1 MIACVMHCLVRCLR
15 LEIFAACVFV
25 FACTGTRSTAWPDEP
40 DPIGQALT
48 ACMEATIAGDLEKAA
63 AAAVELTS
71 RAEAKYGAKADKTA
85 WTYVMQVE
93 CLTALG
99 NEQEARRKRA
109 IADEVLSRPTQ
120 VRTPENA
127 AAYCT
132 LADCSVTLED
142 LAVAED
148 LAHKA
153 LATYEAGESDVL
165 VQVAQV
171 MTAIATEHQSEKRPA
186 DAERLFK
193 AALQALNAYTGPPHG
208 ASISSLNAAASFY
221 EEQRRY
227 VDAVKLYEAAASV
240 AEKIEGLSPVAS
252 AMCLAEASQCQI
264 ILGHFA
270 AAEALSRRALAVTV
284 QAEGDSSEEAGIAK
298 ASLAKAC
305 CARGKWEEAFR
316 LAKESVDIA
325 DNTHGAD
332 SPRACESRRPLVEM
346 YFDQGRYREA
356 ESLLRKSLSSLT
368 PLIASGDTE
377 YLHEFLFCADTLAS
391 VLIEC
396 EDLEK
401 AERTLKTIHEVC
413 VRHFG
418 PDSEQASR
426 VLDGYAA
433 ISLQR
438 GQVEKAES
446 LYQQCLKWNQEE
458 GKGHPPSVAR
468 KRIVLALTQVFQG
481 KVREAS
487 ENVERGLRSMVG
499 HLRKNLAGLPSA
511 EQTRLLREQYSFVS
525 TLPLTIGALLARE
538 PQMRELSA
546 TWLCNSKSLAHE
558 VTVVHRK
565 EHLGTSRGDGED
577 QYWVELEQVRAG
589 IPKHA
594 VFVDIA
600 RVGILDFKP
609 NAKQLEKN
617 VEHSMYVAWIVP
629 PPGVGSVQV
638 VAMGQAVAVEA
649 AVAGYRDAL
658 RGALGEHGMIAAG
671 GELEAEKSLR
681 KASRP
686 LVEEVLSPIL
696 AGIEASGC
704 MTSVE
709 ELIISPDGELWLVPW
724 AALPLGEKRY
734 VVEQY
739 AISTVT
745 SARDLVVR
753 DSGRQQRGRSL
764 IFADPL
770 FDLPVEMIEQ
780 AVKAAVNDESVG
792 AVNER
797 PASDVAESG
806 FSVRSASEIGRAS
819 RLRGSL
825 SEARRVAEALEKM
838 TKEQPVQF
846 VQARALEERVKK
858 VKSPRVLHFAT
869 HGFVLPDQVAAVENK
884 LAFTVPKGFSIQ
896 GLTSKEGIPLEDPL
910 LRCGLLL
917 SGCNAPAEARPKGV
931 EDGCL
936 TGKEISGLDLQE
948 TELVVLSACDTGTG
962 RVQYGEGVA
971 GLRQAFLIAGAD
983 AVLATLWQ
991 VPDAPTADLVAGFF
1005 GHLAAGKGKAS
1016 ALRRAQLDLIE
1027 KRRKAN
1033 GAAHPAAWAAF
1044 ELTGR

>member
-1 MIACVMHCLVRCLR
+1 
-15 LEIFAACVFV
+15 
-25 FACTGTRSTAWPDEP
+25 
-40 DPIGQALT
+40 
-48 ACMEATIAGDLEKAA
+48 MEATIAGDHEKAA
-63 AAAVELTS
+63 VAAVELTS
-71 RAEAKYGAKADKTA
+71 CAEAKYGFKADKTA

-93 CLTALG
+93 CLTVLG
-99 NEQEARRKRA
+99 NEREARRKRG
-109 IADEVLSRPTQ
+109 IADEILSRPTQ
-120 VRTPENA
+120 ARTPENA

-142 LAVAED
+142 LEVAED

-153 LATYEAGESDVL
+153 LAVYEGGKSDVL

-171 MTAIATEHQSEKRPA
+171 MTAIATERQSEKQPA

-193 AALQALNAYTGPPHG
+193 AALQALNAYTGQPHG
-208 ASISSLNAAASFY
+208 ASISSLNAAARFY

-227 VDAVKLYEAAASV
+227 GDAVKLYEAAASV
-240 AEKIEGLSPVAS
+240 AETVEGLSPVVG
-252 AMCLAEASQCQI
+252 AMCLAEASHCQI

-270 AAEALSRRALAVTV
+270 EAESLSRKALAATV
-284 QAEGDSSEEAGIAK
+284 EAKGDSSEAAGIAK

-316 LAKESVDIA
+316 LAKEAVDIA
-325 DNTHGAD
+325 DNTHGPD

-368 PLIASGDTE
+368 PLVASGDTE
-377 YLHEFLFCADTLAS
+377 HLHEFLFCADTLSS

-396 EDLEK
+396 EELEN
-401 AERTLKTIHEVC
+401 AERTLKIVHEVS

-418 PDSEQASR
+418 PDSEQAAR
-426 VLDGYAA
+426 VLDSYGS
-433 ISLQR
+433 ICLQR
-438 GQVEKAES
+438 GQIEKAES
-446 LYQQCLKWNQEE
+446 LFQQWLKWNHE
-458 GKGHPPSVAR
+458 GVAGCDPKVAR
-468 KRIVLALTQVFQG
+468 KLMVLALTQVLQG
-481 KVREAS
+481 KCREAS
-487 ENVERGLRSMVG
+487 ENVDRGLRSMVG
-499 HLRKNLAGLPSA
+499 HLRENLAGLPSA

-525 TLPLTIGALLARE
+525 TLPLTIGALLASD

-558 VTVVHRK
+558 ATLAQRK
-565 EHLGTSRGDGED
+565 DGLGRSSAVGEE
-577 QYWVELEQVRAG
+577 QCWVELEQARAG

-594 VFVDIA
+594 VFVDLA
-600 RVGILDFKP
+600 RIGILDFKP
-609 NAKQLEKN
+609 NPKQMEKN
-617 VEHSMYVAWIVP
+617 LEHSMYVAWIVP
-629 PPGVGSVQV
+629 PPGIGSIQV
-638 VAMGQAVAVEA
+638 VGLGQAVAVEA

-671 GELEAEKSLR
+671 GELEAERSLR
-681 KASRP
+681 KVART
-686 LVEEVLSPIL
+686 LLDEVLSPIL

-704 MTSVE
+704 MPSVE

-724 AALPLGEKRY
+724 AALPLDEERY
-734 VVEQY
+734 IVEQY

-753 DSGRQQRGRSL
+753 DSGRQQRGRPL

-770 FDLPVEMIEQ
+770 FDLPLEMLEQ
-780 AVKAAVNDESVG
+780 AVKAAVTDESLG
-792 AVNER
+792 AVSGGH
-797 PASDVAESG
+797 ASDVVESG

-825 SEARRVAEALEKM
+825 SEARRVAEALGKM
-838 TKEQPVQF
+838 TKEKPLQF

-858 VKSPRVLHFAT
+858 VHSPRVLHFAT
-869 HGFVLPDQVAAVENK
+869 HGFVLPDQVAAVEDK

-917 SGCNAPAEARPKGV
+917 SGCNVATEARPKGM

-936 TGKEISGLDLQE
+936 TGKEISSLNLQG
-948 TELVVLSACDTGTG
+948 TELVVLSACDTGVG
-962 RVQYGEGVA
+962 RIQYGEGVA
-971 GLRQAFLIAGAD
+971 GLRQAFLLAGAD

-1005 GHLAAGKGKAS
+1005 DHLAAGKSKAS
-1016 ALRRAQLDLIE
+1016 ALRHAQCDLIE
-1027 KRRKAN
+1027 KRRKSN

>member
-1 MIACVMHCLVRCLR
+1 MHCLVRCLR

-40 DPIGQALT
+40 DPLGQALT

-85 WTYVMQVE
+85 WTYVTQVE

-171 MTAIATEHQSEKRPA
+171 MTAIATEHQSEKRAA

-208 ASISSLNAAASFY
+208 ASISSLNAVASFY

-227 VDAVKLYEAAASV
+227 ADAVKLYEAAASV

-270 AAEALSRRALAVTV
+270 AAEVLSRRALAVTV

-316 LAKESVDIA
+316 LAEESVDIA

-332 SPRACESRRPLVEM
+332 SPRACESRRTLVEM
-346 YFDQGRYREA
+346 YFAQGRYREA

-368 PLIASGDTE
+368 PLVASGDKE

-418 PDSEQASR
+418 PDSKQAAG

-433 ISLQR
+433 ICLQR

-468 KRIVLALTQVFQG
+468 KRIKLALTQVFQG
-481 KVREAS
+481 KFREAS
-487 ENVERGLRSMVG
+487 ENVDRGLRSMVG
-499 HLRKNLAGLPSA
+499 HLRENLAGLPSA
-511 EQTRLLREQYSFVS
+511 EQTRLLREQHSFVS
-525 TLPLTIGALLARE
+525 TLPLIIGALLARE

-546 TWLCNSKSLAHE
+546 TWVCNSKSLAHE
-558 VTVVHRK
+558 ATVAHRK
-565 EHLGTSRGDGED
+565 ERLGTSRGDGEN
-577 QYWVELEQVRAG
+577 QYWVELEQARAG

-609 NAKQLEKN
+609 NAKQMEKN

-629 PPGVGSVQV
+629 PPGVGSIQV
-638 VAMGQAVAVEA
+638 VELGQAVAVEA
-649 AVAGYRDAL
+649 AVAEYRDAL
-658 RGALGEHGMIAAG
+658 RGALGEHGTIAVG
-671 GELEAEKSLR
+671 GELEAEQSLR
-681 KASRP
+681 KAASP

-696 AGIEASGC
+696 AGVEASGY
-704 MTSVE
+704 MPSVE

-724 AALPLGEKRY
+724 AALPLDEERY

-770 FDLPVEMIEQ
+770 FDLPVAMLEQ

-792 AVNER
+792 AVSER
-797 PASDVAESG
+797 LAFDVAESG

-838 TKEQPVQF
+838 TKQKPLQF

-858 VKSPRVLHFAT
+858 VQSPRVLHFAT
-869 HGFVLPDQVAAVENK
+869 HGFVLPDQVAAVKNK

-917 SGCNAPAEARPKGV
+917 SGCNAATEERPKGA

-936 TGKEISGLDLQE
+936 TGKEISSLNLQG
-948 TELVVLSACDTGTG
+948 TELVVLSACDTGVG
-962 RVQYGEGVA
+962 RIQYGEGVA